1 MKIDEVPQD
10 TARTYGGT
18 KKLLYA
24 VDENGEYTGVNSAG
38 WEVETYATMAAVEQL
53 ELARQDAWNRAKA
66 GRTSPLEFHVLNRR
80 MDIDTVSS
88 ATRIWK
94 FRVRRH
100 YRPDIF
106 AKLPGKVLQ
115 RYASVLHM
123 TVADLRALP
132 ETLPAWKSES

>member
-53 ELARQDAWNRAKA
+53 NLSRADAYERAKA
-66 GRTSPLEFHVLNRR
+66 GKTSPLEFHVLNHR
-80 MDIDTVSS
+80 MDLDTVSA
-88 ATRIWK
+88 ATGLWK

-100 YRPDIF
+100 FRPDVF
-106 AKLPGKVLQ
+106 AKLPDSILQ

-123 TVADLRALP
+123 NIGALRQLP
-132 ETLPAWKSES
+132 DTLPAPISS